1 LKRSPFFLGS
11 HDLIL
16 DAKNRLS
23 IPAQIR
29 KNFDP
34 TDDGSLF
41 ITLKDSVPWLY
52 TLGHFRR
59 LVKKQLTPGLMPSEL
74 QKKYTYLTLSL
85 GAEVE
90 CDSQG
95 RVVLP
100 EGILNR
106 AGLGKN
112 EAREVT
118 LVGVNDH
125 LELFGR
131 AKWIELRDK
140 VIAQGEVIELWAKEG
155 LRPPAQPNQ
164 DNQQMPGK

>member
-1 LKRSPFFLGS
+1 LKRSPFFLGA

-16 DAKNRLS
+16 DPKNRLS
-23 IPAQIR
+23 IPSSLR

-41 ITLKDSVPWLY
+41 VTLKDSVPWLY

-59 LVKKQLTPGLMPSEL
+59 LVKRQLSPGLMPSEL

-100 EGILNR
+100 EGILSR
-106 AGLGKN
+106 AGFEKN
-112 EAREVT
+112 VAREVT
-118 LVGVNDH
+118 LAGVHDH
-125 LELFGR
+125 MELFSR
-131 AKWIELRDK
+131 AKWIELRDN
-140 VIAQGEVIELWAKEG
+140 VIRQSEVIELWAKDG
-155 LRPPAQPNQ
+155 LRPPVQENQ
-164 DNQQMPGK
+164 ISQHMPMK